1 MTKERMRNACCD
13 RLYFKRLTEELSD
26 LADPGSAEGVE
37 FTVGRCRNCNQL
49 LMSCW
54 VAGGFAHYYEAVATD
69 FVEKLSAEGEL
80 KRRKQLLADWWNA
93 L

>member
-1 MTKERMRNACCD
+1 MPQERTKNVCCD
-13 RLYFKRLTEELSD
+13 RLDFERLTEEPSD
-26 LADPGSAEGVE
+26 AADPGSAEGVE
-37 FTVGRCRNCNQL
+37 FTLGRCRNCHQL

-54 VAGGFAHYYEAVATD
+54 VGGGIAHCYAPVTLD

-80 KRRKQLLADWWNA
+80 KRRKCFLVDWWNA